1 MANLINRKARINI
14 ESICKTGSHA
24 DMPDSSRTSSIGRV
38 AVNEKKAF
46 LCMMTSWQYMTKTAF
61 HTGRKTHLPVSLEL
75 FSKQEGNCI
84 MEGPAGSEYGI
95 LIFKTV
101 TKYMVKEESDDKI
114 ELDLFYTLCDDHGII
129 SENNIKMT
137 AAFI

>member
-1 MANLINRKARINI
+1 
-14 ESICKTGSHA
+14 
-24 DMPDSSRTSSIGRV
+24 
-38 AVNEKKAF
+38 
-46 LCMMTSWQYMTKTAF
+46 
-61 HTGRKTHLPVSLEL
+61 
-75 FSKQEGNCI
+75 